1 MSSIRK
7 ERDGVKQ
14 SQLFPKPFIDR
25 CCERNR
31 NRMRTEFLRPI
42 DGLRLPEEYRALLR
56 PGESE
61 AGVNR
66 AVHRLPRFFYEVGSW
81 EEAHEIRLAPH
92 FTLAELMLVDCREA
106 RLLLSQFPHYVPCAI
121 VLHARFLE
129 DFRREV
135 DAPVF
140 VSANGGYR
148 SPAHQI
154 GGAKSIHAWGTA
166 ANIYR
171 IGDTFLDNAKSIEKY
186 GAIASSLSRAV
197 LVRPFGTG
205 EKETDDHLHLDLG
218 LVSLTPHGCSEAL

>member
-1 MSSIRK
+1 
-7 ERDGVKQ
+7 
-14 SQLFPKPFIDR
+14 
-25 CCERNR
+25 
-31 NRMRTEFLRPI
+31 MRTDFLQPV
-42 DGLRLPEEYRALLR
+42 DGLRLAEEYRALLR

-61 AGVNR
+61 TGANGT
-66 AVHRLPRFFYEVGSW
+66 VHRLPRFFYEIGSW

-106 RLLLSQFPHYVPCAI
+106 KLLLSQFPHYVPCAI
-121 VLHARFLE
+121 VLLARLLE
-129 DFRREV
+129 DFRHEV

-171 IGDTFLDNAKSIEKY
+171 VGDTFLSDAKSIEKY
-186 GAIASSLSRAV
+186 RAIAASLGPAV
-197 LVRPFGTG
+197 FVRPFGREYG
-205 EKETDDHLHLDLG
+205 KTDDHLHIDVG
-218 LVSLTPHGCSEAL
+218 FVTLTPRECSEAS